1 MKQDLF
7 NNEDMKLSKTN
18 RILKFTAYTIVIS
31 SVIIALIVGTYLTT
45 TEPGYEYTFYAAEI
59 PHPARW
65 GYAFL
70 IVLGGVSSS
79 LGLFVLSEVLT
90 RLQTIEYFTMKR

>member
-7 NNEDMKLSKTN
+7 SRYELKISKTN
-18 RILKFTAYTIVIS
+18 RILKFTAYTIVVS
-31 SVIIALIVGTYLTT
+31 SIIIALIVGTYLTT
-45 TEPGYEYTFYAAEI
+45 TEPGYEYSFYAAEI

-70 IVLGGVSSS
+70 IILGGVSSS

-90 RLQTIEYFTMKR
+90 RLQTIEYFTMNR